1 MTSETSVDKSA
12 FFQFCIC
19 FVVRHVKKLKPV
31 MFLKSYSNTSNFETK
46 WQKLD
51 EQINKKLD
59 DKTVI

>member
-1 MTSETSVDKSA
+1 
-12 FFQFCIC
+12 
-19 FVVRHVKKLKPV
+19 